1 MPSGHLLLGGT
12 RMTTDIDPTWTTDE
26 LSAIRDGLLQAA
38 DRLRAEIAL
47 LENASAYAVAGSTLE
62 VLHDEIDVAAHRA
75 ELMQDAV
82 QVDNA
87 TAILEQTEHV
97 LDRLDHGLYGVCEKC
112 SASIGRA
119 RLEAFPRATLC
130 MTCVG

>member
-1 MPSGHLLLGGT
+1 
-12 RMTTDIDPTWTTDE
+12 MTTDIDPIWTTDE
-26 LSAIRDGLLQAA
+26 LSSIRDGLTLAA
-38 DRLRAEIAL
+38 DRLRAEIAIL
-47 LENASAYAVAGSTLE
+47 DTASAHAVAASTLE

-82 QVDNA
+82 QVENA

-97 LDRLDHGLYGVCEKC
+97 LDRLDLGLYGICEKC

-130 MTCVG
+130 MTCVA